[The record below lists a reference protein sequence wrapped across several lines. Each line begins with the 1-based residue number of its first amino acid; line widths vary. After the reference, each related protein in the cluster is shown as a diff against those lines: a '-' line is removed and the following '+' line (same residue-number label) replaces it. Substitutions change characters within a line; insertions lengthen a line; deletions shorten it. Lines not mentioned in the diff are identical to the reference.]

1 MSKMPGP
8 KHLLPSRR
16 NGSFSSVPTGCT
28 VSKCPA
34 IRMPG
39 SPCLGCGKRARTQPA
54 NPCRPAMRSIEAP
67 MIAMSRAARSS
78 MRSTAAASQVGLS
91 HSTQVFRPC
100 SMASESNGR
109 LAGFMRALLMTGHL
123 VGESCIRRQRRYAAP
138 EPRLTHGTLDASL
151 RAIRFRSGENRM
163 LHVPRSRLPQFALQ
177 IVALSAFA
185 LPAQAAGTKTITAVM
200 HSDLRVTD
208 PIITTAYITRD
219 HGYMVYDTLLATD
232 SNFKIQ
238 PQMADYKVS
247 DDKLT
252 YTFTLRD
259 GLKWHDGAA
268 VTAEDCVASLQRW
281 GKRDGMGQ
289 KLMNFVASI
298 DATDAK
304 TITLKLKEPYGLVL
318 ESIGKPSSVVP
329 FMMPKRIAETPADKA
344 IGEQIG
350 SGPFKFVASEFQ
362 PGVKAVY
369 EKNKDYVPR
378 KEPPSWTAGGK
389 VAKVDRVEWITM
401 ADAQTAVNAL
411 QSGDIDFMENPSFD
425 ILPVL
430 TANKELKVEALD
442 KLGLQTV
449 GRMNFLYPPFDN
461 LKVRRAAFLAMNQKD
476 ILDALVGNPEYYK
489 LCGAIF
495 MCDTP
500 LATDV
505 GSETLVKGNGKAEA
519 KKLLA
524 ESGYDGTPIVIMAP
538 GDVVTLKAQPIVA
551 AQLRRGA
558 GLRVDVRATDWQPVV
573 TRRASQKPPKEGGW
587 NMFFTNWSAA
597 DVINP
602 IASLPTSGKGK
613 NGAWFGWPEDAK
625 LESMRD
631 AYARSTSPD
640 EQKKIAAEIQAYVL
654 EQVIYIPLGQYKAPS
669 AWRKSLSGV
678 LDGPA
683 TPVFWNID
691 KSE

>member
-1 MSKMPGP
+1 M
-8 KHLLPSRR
+8 HNPSAGFDQFHVRR
-16 NGSFSSVPTGCT
+16 
-28 VSKCPA
+28 
-34 IRMPG
+34 IRMFHFTRW
-39 SPCLGCGKRARTQPA
+39 KRPI
-54 NPCRPAMRSIEAP
+54 M
-67 MIAMSRAARSS
+67 
-78 MRSTAAASQVGLS
+78 AAA
-91 HSTQVFRPC
+91 
-100 SMASESNGR
+100 
-109 LAGFMRALLMTGHL
+109 
-123 VGESCIRRQRRYAAP
+123 
-138 EPRLTHGTLDASL
+138 
-151 RAIRFRSGENRM
+151 
-163 LHVPRSRLPQFALQ
+163 LPVL
-177 IVALSAFA
+177 ALSLA
-185 LPAQAAGTKTITAVM
+185 LTSQASAAGKTITAVM

-232 SNFKIQ
+232 SSFKIQ
-238 PQMADYKVS
+238 PQMADWKAS

-259 GLKWHDGAA
+259 GLKWHDGAP

-289 KLMNFVASI
+289 KLMSFTASI
-298 DATDAK
+298 EATDPK
-304 TITLKLKEPYGLVL
+304 TVTLKLKEPYGLVL

-329 FMMPKRIAETPADKA
+329 FMMPKRIADTPADKA
-344 IGEQIG
+344 ISEQIG
-350 SGPFKFVASEFQ
+350 SGPFKFVQAEFQ

-378 KEPPSWTAGGK
+378 KEAPSWTSGGK
-389 VAKVDRVEWITM
+389 LAKVDRVEWITM

-411 QSGDIDFMENPSFD
+411 QSGDIDFIENPSFD

-442 KLGLQTV
+442 KIGFQTV

-461 LKVRRAAFLAMNQKD
+461 LKVRRAAFLALNQKD
-476 ILDALVGNPEYYK
+476 ILDALIGNPEYYK
-489 LCGAIF
+489 ICGAIF
-495 MCDTP
+495 MCDAP
-500 LATDV
+500 LANDA
-505 GSETLVKGNGKAEA
+505 GSETLVKGNGMAQA

-551 AQLRRGA
+551 AQALREA
-558 GLRVDVRATDWQPVV
+558 GFKVDLQATDWQTVV
-573 TRRASQKPPKEGGW
+573 TGRASQNPAKEGGW
-587 NMFFTNWSAA
+587 NMFFTNWAAA
-597 DVINP
+597 DVLNP

-613 NGAWFGWPEDAK
+613 NGGWFGWPEDAK
-625 LESMRD
+625 LEEMRD

-640 EQKKIAAEIQAYVL
+640 EQKKIAADIQARVY
-654 EQVIYIPLGQYKAPS
+654 EEVIYIPLGQYMAPS
-669 AWRKSLSGV
+669 AWRKSLTGV
-678 LDGPA
+678 LGGPA